1 MLVSTAADIQ
11 PALGVRPLNSPAG
24 IEVWGLV
31 DPVELA
37 FQANEEL
44 NVEGVALE
52 GKTRGQKGK
61 NKIPR

>member
-1 MLVSTAADIQ
+1 M
-11 PALGVRPLNSPAG
+11 NSPAG

-52 GKTRGQKGK
+52 GKTRGKKGK

>member
-44 NVEGVALE
+44 SVEGVALE
-52 GKTRGQKGK
+52 EGEDEGEE
-61 NKIPR
+61 IPK

>member
-1 MLVSTAADIQ
+1 MEPNHWV
-11 PALGVRPLNSPAG
+11 PVRPLNSPAG

-44 NVEGVALE
+44 NVEGLALE
-52 GKTRGQKGK
+52 GKTRGKEGK
-61 NKIPR
+61 SKTPR